1 MSAARQAAVSDA
13 GVDDAVMCNANV
25 GTAKFDVTYVQ
36 HAAGTLLAR
45 LCPRT

>member
-1 MSAARQAAVSDA
+1 V
-13 GVDDAVMCNANV
+13 NANV

-45 LCPRT
+45 LCP